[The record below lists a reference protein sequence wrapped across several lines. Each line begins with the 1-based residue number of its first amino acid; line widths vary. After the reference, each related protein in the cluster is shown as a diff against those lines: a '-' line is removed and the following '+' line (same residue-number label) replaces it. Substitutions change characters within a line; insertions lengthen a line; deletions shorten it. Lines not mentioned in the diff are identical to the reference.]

1 MNTLSSAKY
10 TKGQKSEI
18 QVYFPDKRSNLSN
31 LSKPDSKISR
41 EVHFLAVYAI
51 FKPYYEISNIAHLLV
66 TSNFIEN
73 WV

>member
-41 EVHFLAVYAI
+41 EVHFLVVYAI
-51 FKPYYEISNIAHLLV
+51 FKPYYEISNISHLLV
-66 TSNFIEN
+66 TSNFIQN

>member
-51 FKPYYEISNIAHLLV
+51 FKPYYEISNLAHFV
-66 TSNFIEN
+66 EI
-73 WV
+73 